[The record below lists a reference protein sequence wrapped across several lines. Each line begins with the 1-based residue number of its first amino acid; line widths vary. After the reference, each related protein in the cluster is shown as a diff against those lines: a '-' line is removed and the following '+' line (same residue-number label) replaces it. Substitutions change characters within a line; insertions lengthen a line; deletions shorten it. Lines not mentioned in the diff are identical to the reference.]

1 MVYDTAAR
9 SAARMLER
17 RHVTRA
23 GMTRIGVVG
32 AVGAAVWFSRADAVG
47 GLAGSAF
54 LAAVL
59 FCDSV
64 RARMRTDRGDALTL
78 WLAAMLAQ
86 LRECVVYLGLAAGA
100 VLAGLGGAW
109 GWAAGALVA
118 LALRDSLL
126 AAQEAPVAASPGRD
140 VRRVPLPSQGRAGGL
155 LGGFA
160 PYCPT
165 RPPRDGDPGL
175 TSRLLGAVAPEA
187 GAGPGRGP
195 RANGVPGTGSD
206 GTAGAGVRP
215 DVIPPRPREAGSG
228 GRRTAGNGPRRA
240 SGPVRGPGAGEGA
253 DRGAPDARTGAP
265 GPAAA
270 VRRLTAFSQPT
281 RFLVIA
287 VTATVWDA
295 RVAFVTLIVG
305 CAIAV
310 TAELVDPTAR
320 GVRR

>member
-1 MVYDTAAR
+1 MVYGTLAR

-23 GMTRIGVVG
+23 GVTRIGVVG
-32 AVGAAVWFSRADAVG
+32 AVGAAVWFSRADTVG

-59 FCDSV
+59 FCDAV
-64 RARMRTDRGDALTL
+64 RARMRADRGDALTL
-78 WLAAMLAQ
+78 WLAAMLSQ

-126 AAQEAPVAASPGRD
+126 AAHEAPVAASPGRN
-140 VRRVPLPSQGRAGGL
+140 VKPAPLSSQGRAGGL

-160 PYCPT
+160 PCCPT
-165 RPPRDGDPGL
+165 RPPRDSDPGL
-175 TSRLLGAVAPEA
+175 TSRLLGAAAPGPRSPGPRSPGA
-187 GAGPGRGP
+187 RGRVPGAGP
-195 RANGVPGTGSD
+195 D
-206 GTAGAGVRP
+206 GAAAAGVRL
-215 DVIPPRPREAGSG
+215 DGVPPRPREAEPAGY
-228 GRRTAGNGPRRA
+228 RTAGAGPRRA
-240 SGPVRGPGAGEGA
+240 PGAGEGA
-253 DRGAPDARTGAP
+253 GRGAPDARTGALRP
-265 GPAAA
+265 DPAPTAPA
-270 VRRLTAFSQPT
+270 RRLTAFSQPT

-310 TAELVDPTAR
+310 TGELVDPTAR